1 MKKLTP
7 GIFAP
12 APQRASFGR
21 MAAAQGR
28 IEAKLMLRHGE
39 QLLVNVLIPAAIL
52 LAAHFAPILGDNT
65 DSGVLVPMVFA
76 VAATGAGF
84 TGQAIA
90 VAFDRRYGALKRT
103 GASGVPPWTIIVGK
117 ILGENTES
125 DVLVP
130 MVFAVAATGAGFT
143 GQAIAVAFDRR
154 YGALKRT
161 GASGVPPWTIIV
173 GKILGVLATVVVQ
186 LVVLGAIALALGWR
200 VTPAGAAF
208 GLATLLCGVAAF
220 TALGLLMGGT
230 LRAELVLALA
240 NLIWLVLMGI
250 LGWVGYSGDIA
261 HAGWWNAVPTVALA
275 GALVQALS
283 LQVNWVAWAS
293 LAAWGVAAVTA
304 AVRLFRFDG

>member
-12 APQRASFGR
+12 APQRASFGQ

-39 QLLVNVLIPAAIL
+39 QLLLNVLIPAAIL
-52 LAAHFAPILGDNT
+52 VASHFAPILGDNT
-65 DSGVLVPMVFA
+65 EF
-76 VAATGAGF
+76 
-84 TGQAIA
+84 
-90 VAFDRRYGALKRT
+90 
-103 GASGVPPWTIIVGK
+103 
-117 ILGENTES
+117 

-200 VTPAGAAF
+200 VSPAGAVF
-208 GLATLLCGVAAF
+208 GLATLLVGVAAF
-220 TALGLLMGGT
+220 TAMGLLMGGT

-293 LAAWGVAAVTA
+293 LAAWGVAAMTA

>member
-39 QLLVNVLIPAAIL
+39 QLLLNVLIPAAIL
-52 LAAHFAPILGDNT
+52 VASHFAPILGDNT
-65 DSGVLVPMVFA
+65 EF
-76 VAATGAGF
+76 
-84 TGQAIA
+84 
-90 VAFDRRYGALKRT
+90 
-103 GASGVPPWTIIVGK
+103 
-117 ILGENTES
+117 

-200 VTPAGAAF
+200 VSPAGAVF
-208 GLATLLCGVAAF
+208 GLATLLVGVAAF
-220 TALGLLMGGT
+220 TAMGLLMGGT

-293 LAAWGVAAVTA
+293 LTAWGVAAMTA

>member
-52 LAAHFAPILGDNT
+52 LAAHFAP
-65 DSGVLVPMVFA
+65 
-76 VAATGAGF
+76 
-84 TGQAIA
+84 
-90 VAFDRRYGALKRT
+90 
-103 GASGVPPWTIIVGK
+103 

-275 GALVQALS
+275 GALVQALQ
-283 LQVNWVAWAS
+283 LQVNWAAWAS
-293 LAAWGVAAVTA
+293 LAAWGVAAMTA

>member
-39 QLLVNVLIPAAIL
+39 QLLLNVLIPAAIL
-52 LAAHFAPILGDNT
+52 VASHFAPILGDNT
-65 DSGVLVPMVFA
+65 EFDVLVPMVFA

-84 TGQAIA
+84 PGQAIA

-103 GASGVPPWTIIVGK
+103 GASGVPPWTIIVG
-117 ILGENTES
+117 
-125 DVLVP
+125 
-130 MVFAVAATGAGFT
+130 
-143 GQAIAVAFDRR
+143 R
-154 YGALKRT
+154 
-161 GASGVPPWTIIV
+161 
-173 GKILGVLATVVVQ
+173 ILGVLATVVVQ

-200 VTPAGAAF
+200 VPPAGAVF
-208 GLATLLCGVAAF
+208 GLATLLVGVAAF
-220 TALGLLMGGT
+220 TAMGLLMGGT

-293 LAAWGVAAVTA
+293 LAAWGVTAMTA

>member
-52 LAAHFAPILGDNT
+52 LAAHFAP
-65 DSGVLVPMVFA
+65 
-76 VAATGAGF
+76 
-84 TGQAIA
+84 
-90 VAFDRRYGALKRT
+90 
-103 GASGVPPWTIIVGK
+103 

-220 TALGLLMGGT
+220 TAMGLLMGGT

-240 NLIWLVLMGI
+240 NLVWLVLMGI

>member
-52 LAAHFAPILGDNT
+52 LAAHFAP
-65 DSGVLVPMVFA
+65 
-76 VAATGAGF
+76 
-84 TGQAIA
+84 
-90 VAFDRRYGALKRT
+90 
-103 GASGVPPWTIIVGK
+103 

-293 LAAWGVAAVTA
+293 LAAGGVAAMTA

>member
-52 LAAHFAPILGDNT
+52 LAAHFAP
-65 DSGVLVPMVFA
+65 
-76 VAATGAGF
+76 
-84 TGQAIA
+84 
-90 VAFDRRYGALKRT
+90 
-103 GASGVPPWTIIVGK
+103 

-261 HAGWWNAVPTVALA
+261 HAGWWNAVPTV
-275 GALVQALS
+275 GRWQARWCKRCLCRS
-283 LQVNWVAWAS
+283 TGWRGPHS
-293 LAAWGVAAVTA
+293 PPGGSP
-304 AVRLFRFDG
+304 R

>member
-39 QLLVNVLIPAAIL
+39 QLLLNVLIPAAIL
-52 LAAHFAPILGDNT
+52 VASHFAPILGDNT
-65 DSGVLVPMVFA
+65 EF
-76 VAATGAGF
+76 
-84 TGQAIA
+84 
-90 VAFDRRYGALKRT
+90 
-103 GASGVPPWTIIVGK
+103 
-117 ILGENTES
+117 

-200 VTPAGAAF
+200 VSPTGAVF
-208 GLATLLCGVAAF
+208 GLATLLVGVAAF
-220 TALGLLMGGT
+220 TAMGLLMGGT

-293 LAAWGVAAVTA
+293 LAAWGVTAMTA

>member
-52 LAAHFAPILGDNT
+52 LAAHFAP
-65 DSGVLVPMVFA
+65 
-76 VAATGAGF
+76 
-84 TGQAIA
+84 
-90 VAFDRRYGALKRT
+90 
-103 GASGVPPWTIIVGK
+103 

-293 LAAWGVAAVTA
+293 LAAWGVAAMTA

>member
-1 MKKLTP
+1 MEKLTP

-12 APQRASFGR
+12 APQRASFDR
-21 MAAAQGR
+21 MAAAQGK

-52 LAAHFAPILGDNT
+52 LAAHFAPILG
-65 DSGVLVPMVFA
+65 
-76 VAATGAGF
+76 
-84 TGQAIA
+84 
-90 VAFDRRYGALKRT
+90 
-103 GASGVPPWTIIVGK
+103 
-117 ILGENTES
+117 ENTEP

-261 HAGWWNAVPTVALA
+261 NAGWWNAVPTVALA

-283 LQVNWVAWAS
+283 LQVNWAAWAS

>member
-39 QLLVNVLIPAAIL
+39 QLLLNVLIPAAIL
-52 LAAHFAPILGDNT
+52 LASHFAPILG
-65 DSGVLVPMVFA
+65 
-76 VAATGAGF
+76 
-84 TGQAIA
+84 
-90 VAFDRRYGALKRT
+90 
-103 GASGVPPWTIIVGK
+103 
-117 ILGENTES
+117 ENTEFN
-125 DVLVP
+125 VLVP

-200 VTPAGAAF
+200 VSPAGAVF
-208 GLATLLCGVAAF
+208 GLATLLVGVAAF
-220 TALGLLMGGT
+220 TAMGLLMGGT

-293 LAAWGVAAVTA
+293 LAAWGVAAMTA

>member
-52 LAAHFAPILGDNT
+52 LAAHFAP
-65 DSGVLVPMVFA
+65 
-76 VAATGAGF
+76 
-84 TGQAIA
+84 
-90 VAFDRRYGALKRT
+90 
-103 GASGVPPWTIIVGK
+103 

-173 GKILGVLATVVVQ
+173 GKILGVLATVMVQ

-220 TALGLLMGGT
+220 TAMGLLMGGT

-240 NLIWLVLMGI
+240 NLVWLVLMGI

-283 LQVNWVAWAS
+283 LQVNWAAWAS
-293 LAAWGVAAVTA
+293 LAAWGVAAMTA